1 MREKTHGFILTMLLI
16 IFISLVA
23 NAQNNFGSE
32 KELRKQADN
41 FFKNDDYAACL
52 PLYSQLLSLYPKDPN
67 FNYKYGVCLLYAKEN
82 KEKPLPYLIFAI
94 GKEDVDDDI
103 YYHLGK
109 AYHLNYRFDEAI
121 ADFSKAI
128 EIDPGNSVYLHNR
141 GCCYRNLGDLKKSV

>member
-1 MREKTHGFILTMLLI
+1 MI

-23 NAQNNFGSE
+23 NAPNNFGSD

-94 GKEDVDDDI
+94 GKE
-103 YYHLGK
+103 G
-109 AYHLNYRFDEAI
+109 
-121 ADFSKAI
+121 SQ
-128 EIDPGNSVYLHNR
+128 
-141 GCCYRNLGDLKKSV
+141 